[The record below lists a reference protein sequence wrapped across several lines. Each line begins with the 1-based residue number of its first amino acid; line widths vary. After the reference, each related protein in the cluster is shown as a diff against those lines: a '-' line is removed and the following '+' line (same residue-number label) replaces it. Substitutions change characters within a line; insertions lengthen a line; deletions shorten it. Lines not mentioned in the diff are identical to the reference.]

1 MTYPQQNFN
10 QYNQQQFNQP
20 YQRPLNN
27 LKIIPVTNRQ
37 EANCTQVD
45 YSGIPTFFY
54 NQTTGEIYK
63 KQFDVQT
70 GLATFQDYVK
80 SDKPILDE
88 KEQVSNNLSKEDL
101 NAIMSRLDGLEE
113 TIKKLV
119 KIDEPKG
126 VKNAK

>member
-1 MTYPQQNFN
+1 MTYPQQQFN
-10 QYNQQQFNQP
+10 QYGQQPYQQQF
-20 YQRPLNN
+20 RPLNN
-27 LKIIPVTNRQ
+27 LKIVPVTNRQ

-45 YSGIPTFFY
+45 YSGVPTFFY
-54 NQTTGEIYK
+54 NQSTGEVYK
-63 KQFDVQT
+63 KQFDIQT

-88 KEQVSNNLSKEDL
+88 KEQISNNLSKEDL

-113 TIKKLV
+113 TLKKLI
-119 KIDEPKG
+119 KIEEPKG